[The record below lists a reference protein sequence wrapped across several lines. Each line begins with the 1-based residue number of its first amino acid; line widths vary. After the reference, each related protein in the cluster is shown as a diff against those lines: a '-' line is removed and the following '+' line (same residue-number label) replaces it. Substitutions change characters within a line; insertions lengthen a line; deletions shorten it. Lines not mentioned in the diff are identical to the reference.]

1 MHTQQNANDA
11 ARYAIT
17 PEMSRLAD
25 ICSSKVIAPELYKEY
40 KVNRGLRDLNGKGVL
55 TGLTNISR
63 ITAKEVVDGV
73 EHPARG
79 KLYYQGYDVEDIVD
93 SVQKEG
99 RFGFEEVVYLLLFGD
114 LPNADELAAFTR
126 LLLDYCSLPPKFV
139 RDIIMKAP
147 SSDMMNT
154 LARSVLMLYYYD
166 GAAEDVSIPNVL
178 RQCIKLIAQ
187 FPMLAVYGYQ
197 AYRHYERGESLIIH
211 QPSPGLSL
219 AENILRLL
227 RPDMQFTKLEAV
239 ILDLSL
245 VLHAEHGGGN
255 NSTFTVHVVSSS
267 GTDTYSAIAAG
278 LGSLKGPKHGGA
290 NIRVVRMM
298 EDLQKSVADWRDEGQ
313 VADYLRKL
321 LHKEAYDRSGLI
333 YGMGHAVY
341 SLSDPRAEIFER
353 FVKQL
358 SVVKGREDEYELY
371 ALVAR
376 IAPEIIANERRM
388 YKGVSA
394 NIDFFTGFVYQML
407 DLPLELF
414 TPLFA
419 MARIAGWSAH
429 RIEELVNASKIIRPA
444 YLSVN
449 DPKPY
454 VPLAER

>member
-1 MHTQQNANDA
+1 MSPTQNGNSDS
-11 ARYAIT
+11 RYKIS
-17 PEMSRLAD
+17 PELAKLAE
-25 ICSSKVIAPELYKEY
+25 ICSSKVIAPELYTEY

-63 ITAKEVVDGV
+63 VIAKEVVDGV
-73 EHPARG
+73 EQPARG

-93 SVQKEG
+93 SFLKEN
-99 RFGFEEVVYLLLFGD
+99 RFGFEETVYLLLFGS
-114 LPNADELAAFTR
+114 LPKEDELASFTR
-126 LLLDYCSLPPKFV
+126 LLLEHCSLPPKFV

-166 GAAEDVSIPNVL
+166 AAADDVSIPNVL
-178 RQCIKLIAQ
+178 HQCIRLIAQ
-187 FPMLAVYGYQ
+187 FPLLAVYGYQ
-197 AYRHYERGESLIIH
+197 AYRHYEHGDSLIIH
-211 QPSPGLSL
+211 QPSPGLSI
-219 AENILRLL
+219 AENILLLL
-227 RPDMQFTKLEAV
+227 RPDKKFSELEAR

-267 GTDTYSAIAAG
+267 GTDTFSAIAAG

-290 NIRVVRMM
+290 NIRVVRMI
-298 EDLQKSVADWRDEGQ
+298 EDLKQTVPNWHDEGQ
-313 VADYLRKL
+313 VADHLRKL

-353 FVKQL
+353 FVQQL
-358 SVVKGREDEYELY
+358 SIDKGREDEYELY

-376 IAPEIIANERRM
+376 IAPEIIAQERRM

-394 NIDFFTGFVYQML
+394 NIDFFSGFVYQML

-414 TPLFA
+414 TPIFA
-419 MARIAGWSAH
+419 IARIAGWSAH
-429 RIEELVNASKIIRPA
+429 RIEELVNSSKIIRPA

-449 DPKPY
+449 EPRPY
-454 VPLAER
+454 VPLAAR